1 MGVIMPASLILGC
14 VPAPR
19 FVIMVVV
26 MMIVLVTVTVTM
38 LVVMVVTMPVIVIV
52 VVIVAVAVTVFVVVM
67 IVMMI
72 VMMIVTVV
80 MIVVVRRMDID
91 VELGRRDAAPVD
103 SRDTERESLD
113 AQLLE
118 LGPQQFKIQSKVEH
132 RADKHIAADARKT
145 VEVESPGH
153 SAYSKVPATMVV
165 TTSGW
170 IYLRMASSTSS
181 LVTALT
187 MSGKR
192 SR

>member
-1 MGVIMPASLILGC
+1 MGVIMPTRLFLGC
-14 VPAPR
+14 VPATC

-26 MMIVLVTVTVTM
+26 MMIVIVLVTVTM